1 MADVLEYGAF
11 KYSTFEHKETGD
23 TKTGAQITKEEASAN
38 YIMLTSGR
46 DNWKI
51 GFKVSELL
59 KSLFRHTFSMLYET
73 HDKESG
79 CTHAG
84 HAMCNL
90 LFICYF
96 MFTDEGKPKRIP
108 D

>member
-1 MADVLEYGAF
+1 MIDVLEYGAH
-11 KYSTFEHKETGD
+11 KYSSFRHKQTGD
-23 TKTGAQITKEEASAN
+23 IKTGAEITKEEASEN

-51 GFKVSELL
+51 GFKVKELL
-59 KSLFRHTFSMLYET
+59 KSLFRHAVAMLYET
-73 HDKESG
+73 HDSESKLP
-79 CTHAG
+79 HAG

-90 LFICYF
+90 LFISYYL
-96 MFTDEGKPKRIP
+96 FTDEGKPKRIP